1 MPLAQVAGPYEQG
14 HLVCNR
20 LQGARLKGLSV
31 RRIADRVPWGYTV
44 APRSKISSPR
54 RADTGAMA
62 EHHQTAVLTRRQ
74 VMTSALKALWNDE
87 QGQGLTEYALLIA
100 LVSLGLILLL
110 GSYRNAI
117 GNVFRNAATV
127 LNGNSTPIQ
136 ATP

>member
-1 MPLAQVAGPYEQG
+1 
-14 HLVCNR
+14 
-20 LQGARLKGLSV
+20 
-31 RRIADRVPWGYTV
+31 
-44 APRSKISSPR
+44 
-54 RADTGAMA
+54 
-62 EHHQTAVLTRRQ
+62 
-74 VMTSALKALWNDE
+74 MTSALKALWNDE

-127 LNGNSTPIQ
+127 LNSNATPIQ